1 MWLCYK
7 ADCLMLTAS
16 LVCVTRVIYY
26 VRILLLVSTFS
37 LPVLRTAANEVSNRG
52 TTSDLRWDGTWACV
66 LYVRGH

>member
-1 MWLCYK
+1 MRLCYK

-37 LPVLRTAANEVSNRG
+37 LPTLRTAANEVSNG
-52 TTSDLRWDGTWACV
+52 APHLI
-66 LYVRGH
+66 